1 MKKIALAFLAA
12 ALSCAAMSQTSDLAS
27 YVNPFI
33 GTGGHGHTHPA
44 AVVPHGMIQPGPD
57 TRHHGW
63 DACSGYY
70 YEDKT
75 INGFSQTRLSGTGC
89 ADLSDFLLMPFT
101 GTADL
106 AHVGEKGGK
115 YRCPFAS
122 EFSHQQES
130 ATPGYYSVFLQRY
143 GIKTEITS
151 TERTALYRFT
161 YPEGKNAGMILDLD
175 YNNQNQYML
184 EFDYEQLNDHTM
196 RVFHRSLG
204 WAYNQPIYGI
214 FEFSQPFT
222 YEVVRD
228 TVREA
233 NRDYP
238 CCKLVLHFKDV
249 PTNTKQLLCRVA
261 LSYVDYNGAQNNL
274 RCEQPGWDF
283 EGTRAAARALWNDE
297 LSKIQIKDMADNADS
312 VRQIFY
318 TALYHAQ
325 LEPMLFSDVDGR
337 YLGMDLKVHQGLQ
350 EDPIYTVFSLWDT
363 HRALHP
369 LISII
374 DPARNE
380 AYIRSLIRKGD
391 ELGIVPKWELAG
403 NETACMIGYHYVSL
417 VADMYTKGYHN
428 FNLQRA
434 YRHALRCAEYDTT
447 GIAPVF
453 PRWKMEEIEPSAK
466 YYKNTQ
472 AYIPFDKASES
483 VARAL
488 EFAYNDWCIS
498 QLAEA
503 VGDTANA
510 HRYQQFGQAYR
521 QYFDAKTG
529 FMRGKDSKG
538 NWRTPFDPVS
548 STHRMDD
555 YTEGTAWQWTW
566 FVPQDPEGLASL
578 FGGRKKMLHKLDSLF
593 VMSSKMTGDNVSPDI
608 SGMIGQYAHGNEPGH
623 GTIFLYNYMREPW
636 RTQELCDSI
645 LYGLYYAGP
654 NGLSGNEDC
663 GQMSAWYLL
672 NAMGF
677 YQFCPGR
684 PVYTISRPI
693 FGEVSISLPNNRQF
707 TVRTIGNS
715 RQNKYIRRVRLNGVV
730 LTAPFFTHEQLMEGG
745 VLEIEMSATPTKWG
759 TDAKPVKLYMP
770 KRPIKPIKPA
780 RNR

>member
-1 MKKIALAFLAA
+1 M
-12 ALSCAAMSQTSDLAS
+12 
-27 YVNPFI
+27 
-33 GTGGHGHTHPA
+33 
-44 AVVPHGMIQPGPD
+44 
-57 TRHHGW
+57 
-63 DACSGYY
+63 
-70 YEDKT
+70 
-75 INGFSQTRLSGTGC
+75 
-89 ADLSDFLLMPFT
+89 
-101 GTADL
+101 
-106 AHVGEKGGK
+106 
-115 YRCPFAS
+115 
-122 EFSHQQES
+122 
-130 ATPGYYSVFLQRY
+130 
-143 GIKTEITS
+143 
-151 TERTALYRFT
+151 
-161 YPEGKNAGMILDLD
+161 
-175 YNNQNQYML
+175 
-184 EFDYEQLNDHTM
+184 
-196 RVFHRSLG
+196 
-204 WAYNQPIYGI
+204 
-214 FEFSQPFT
+214 
-222 YEVVRD
+222 
-228 TVREA
+228 
-233 NRDYP
+233 
-238 CCKLVLHFKDV
+238 
-249 PTNTKQLLCRVA
+249 
-261 LSYVDYNGAQNNL
+261 
-274 RCEQPGWDF
+274 
-283 EGTRAAARALWNDE
+283 
-297 LSKIQIKDMADNADS
+297 
-312 VRQIFY
+312 
-318 TALYHAQ
+318 
-325 LEPMLFSDVDGR
+325 
-337 YLGMDLKVHQGLQ
+337 
-350 EDPIYTVFSLWDT
+350 
-363 HRALHP
+363 
-369 LISII
+369 
-374 DPARNE
+374 
-380 AYIRSLIRKGD
+380 
-391 ELGIVPKWELAG
+391 
-403 NETACMIGYHYVSL
+403 
-417 VADMYTKGYHN
+417 
-428 FNLQRA
+428 
-434 YRHALRCAEYDTT
+434 
-447 GIAPVF
+447 
-453 PRWKMEEIEPSAK
+453 
-466 YYKNTQ
+466 
-472 AYIPFDKASES
+472 
-483 VARAL
+483 ARAL

-510 HRYQQFGQAYR
+510 RRYQQFGQAYR

-529 FMRGKDSKG
+529 FMRGKDSQG

-578 FGGRKKMLHKLDSLF
+578 FGGRKKMLHKLDLLF

-730 LTAPFFTHEQLMEGG
+730 LTTPFFTHEQLMEGG

>member
-1 MKKIALAFLAA
+1 
-12 ALSCAAMSQTSDLAS
+12 MSQTSDLAS

-161 YPEGKNAGMILDLD
+161 YPERKDAGMILDLD

-283 EGTRAAARALWNDE
+283 DGTRAAARALWNDE

-350 EDPIYTVFSLWDT
+350 EDPMYTVFSLWDT

-391 ELGIVPKWELAG
+391 ELGIVG
-403 NETACMIGYHYVSL
+403 S
-417 VADMYTKGYHN
+417 
-428 FNLQRA
+428 
-434 YRHALRCAEYDTT
+434 
-447 GIAPVF
+447 
-453 PRWKMEEIEPSAK
+453 
-466 YYKNTQ
+466 
-472 AYIPFDKASES
+472 
-483 VARAL
+483 
-488 EFAYNDWCIS
+488 
-498 QLAEA
+498 
-503 VGDTANA
+503 
-510 HRYQQFGQAYR
+510 
-521 QYFDAKTG
+521 
-529 FMRGKDSKG
+529 
-538 NWRTPFDPVS
+538 
-548 STHRMDD
+548 
-555 YTEGTAWQWTW
+555 
-566 FVPQDPEGLASL
+566 
-578 FGGRKKMLHKLDSLF
+578 
-593 VMSSKMTGDNVSPDI
+593 
-608 SGMIGQYAHGNEPGH
+608 
-623 GTIFLYNYMREPW
+623 
-636 RTQELCDSI
+636 
-645 LYGLYYAGP
+645 
-654 NGLSGNEDC
+654 
-663 GQMSAWYLL
+663 
-672 NAMGF
+672 
-677 YQFCPGR
+677 
-684 PVYTISRPI
+684 
-693 FGEVSISLPNNRQF
+693 
-707 TVRTIGNS
+707 
-715 RQNKYIRRVRLNGVV
+715 
-730 LTAPFFTHEQLMEGG
+730 
-745 VLEIEMSATPTKWG
+745 
-759 TDAKPVKLYMP
+759 
-770 KRPIKPIKPA
+770 
-780 RNR
+780 